1 KGVYYGGVL
10 GSRVFKVVMS
20 YILQSRN
27 IPPTPKTDEEY
38 ALSYKE
44 YMRKITA
51 KTPSDDETS
60 KVKQEKVKQEKKRP
74 GQKDNEKVDAR
85 G

>member
-1 KGVYYGGVL
+1 GGVL
-10 GSRVFKVVMS
+10 GSPVFKEVMS

-38 ALSYKE
+38 ALTYTE

-51 KTPSDDETS
+51 TTPSENVTP
-60 KVKQEKVKQEKKRP
+60 KVKQEKVKKEKKRP